1 MIRAAID
8 TTALLKMV
16 YSSLLASVFVA
27 VVFSTA
33 LLGAI
38 RASDSRRAG
47 RGVAA
52 TVYAALAV
60 VGVLLASGVIVYGL
74 VLIARKS

>member
-1 MIRAAID
+1 
-8 TTALLKMV
+8 
-16 YSSLLASVFVA
+16 
-27 VVFSTA
+27 VFSTA

-38 RASDSRRAG
+38 RASDSRREG

-52 TVYAALAV
+52 TAYAALAV
-60 VGVLLASGVIVYGL
+60 VGVLLAGGVIVYGL

>member
-52 TVYAALAV
+52 TAYAALAV

>member
-8 TTALLKMV
+8 TTALLKML
-16 YSSLLASVFVA
+16 YSSLAASIVVA

-38 RASDSRRAG
+38 RASDMRRHG
-47 RGVAA
+47 RGAAA
-52 TVYAALAV
+52 TAYAVVAV

-74 VLIARKS
+74 VLITRKS

>member
-1 MIRAAID
+1 MTRGAID

-16 YSSLLASVFVA
+16 YSALLASVFVA

-52 TVYAALAV
+52 TAYAALAV

>member
-8 TTALLKMV
+8 TTALLKML
-16 YSSLLASVFVA
+16 YSSLLASLLVA

-38 RASDSRRAG
+38 RASDMRRAG
-47 RGVAA
+47 RGGAA
-52 TVYAALAV
+52 TAYAVLAA
-60 VGVLLASGVIVYGL
+60 VGVLIAGGVIVYGL
-74 VLIARKS
+74 VLIAHK

>member
-1 MIRAAID
+1 MIRATID
-8 TTALLKMV
+8 TSALLKML
-16 YSSLLASVFVA
+16 YSSLLASIFVA

-38 RASDSRRAG
+38 RASDMRRAG
-47 RGVAA
+47 RAVAA
-52 TVYAALAV
+52 TAYTVLAA
-60 VGVLLASGVIVYGL
+60 VGLLLASGVIVYGL